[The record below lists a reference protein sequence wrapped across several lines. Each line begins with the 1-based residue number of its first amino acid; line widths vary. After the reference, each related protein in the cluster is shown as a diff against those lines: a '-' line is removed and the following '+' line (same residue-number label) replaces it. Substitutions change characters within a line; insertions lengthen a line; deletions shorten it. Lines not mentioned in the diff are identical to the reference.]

1 MNDEKKSPQRGMAR
15 ARPKRSGRS
24 KTLSIS
30 RPIMIGLALILAAAA
45 FLFWPRGGGSPA
57 GVGERM
63 SVVTADT
70 GADSMVPDGEPR
82 SGEVTI
88 ENETSSLVPESVRS
102 SQASEASRAENTTQ
116 TASAP
121 PETEQESKT
130 TENKSVTE
138 SKPAAT
144 TQTTTPPPAMAQP
157 RSAQKKQEPTAVPKI
172 QPTESGSWAIQV
184 GAFSKEENAQKQIQD
199 LKSRGYPAL
208 MHAASAPGGDL
219 LYKVWIGYFKNREEA
234 ATYARENRRQIG
246 EAIPVHR

>member
-1 MNDEKKSPQRGMAR
+1 MNDEKKSPQRGMAH

-24 KTLSIS
+24 KSLSIS

-45 FLFWPRGGGSPA
+45 FLFWPRGGGNPT
-57 GVGERM
+57 GIGERM

-70 GADSMVPDGEPR
+70 GTEGMVPDSEPR

-102 SQASEASRAENTTQ
+102 LQASEASGAENTTQ

-121 PETEQESKT
+121 PKTQQEST
-130 TENKSVTE
+130 TTANKSVTE
-138 SKPAAT
+138 SQPAAT
-144 TQTTTPPPAMAQP
+144 TQATTPQPAMTQP
-157 RSAQKKQEPTAVPKI
+157 RSAQKKPELSATPKI

-184 GAFSKEENAQKQIQD
+184 GAFSKEENAQKHIQD
-199 LKSRGYPAL
+199 LKSSGYPAL

-234 ATYARENRRQIG
+234 ATYARENQRQIG